1 MAGGESGI
9 GQIGWIGWGCGLPA
23 VPTVLPLVGMAE
35 EGWDFWYQISPRNLG
50 KRVPFCG
57 FRCDSGDFPEGCGI
71 VANPLIS
78 SELAGA
84 GGRVRTDDLRITNA
98 LLYH

>member
-1 MAGGESGI
+1 VGFLVPIQRHEF
-9 GQIGWIGWGCGLPA
+9 GLRA
-23 VPTVLPLVGMAE
+23 
-35 EGWDFWYQISPRNLG
+35 DFRAI
-50 KRVPFCG
+50 
-57 FRCDSGDFPEGCGI
+57 RCISGDFPVGSGI